1 MTFPNHSP
9 QQRNRNHHQQR
20 SLWMILR
27 PWQTLFA
34 GAGGAERQDRYQTVS
49 TGIDYDDNS
58 NNNSS
63 RRSGSNSNSNKKITD
78 YSSRR
83 CEILTNIQE
92 LQILQNDAKT
102 VEEKE
107 ACQKGVIKNVQ
118 DLKNLNVQEQANW
131 FQDVT

>member
-1 MTFPNHSP
+1 MGQFCYTVTETVVKSSKSDFTSVKMNDWNTC
-9 QQRNRNHHQQR
+9 NR
-20 SLWMILR
+20 
-27 PWQTLFA
+27 
-34 GAGGAERQDRYQTVS
+34 
-49 TGIDYDDNS
+49 
-58 NNNSS
+58 
-63 RRSGSNSNSNKKITD
+63 GSNSNTNKKITD

-92 LQILQNDAKT
+92 LQILQNEAKT

-107 ACQKGVIKNVQ
+107 ACQKGVMKNIQ